1 MKEMPKMFEVLG
13 MLQMSLRALESMS
26 KGKNDL
32 ERNALDM
39 IRDCVHIISEKVIED
54 LSISTTRIPTN
65 YQQGVV

>member
-65 YQQGVV
+65 YQQVVV